1 MSGER
6 IDIDYGQAL
15 ADAEKIQTIIN
26 NIEEAVTT
34 LDNGFKTAK
43 EFTNLKWFTQMG
55 EEWDQFCGSNIPATL
70 EEMKKSK
77 ANIEAA
83 VAELQ
88 QYEG

>member
-1 MSGER
+1 MAGER

-15 ADAEKIQTIIN
+15 ADAEKIQTIVN
-26 NIEEAVTT
+26 NIEEAVAK

-43 EFTNLKWFTQMG
+43 GQTDLKWFTEMG
-55 EEWDQFCGSNIPATL
+55 EQWDQFCGSNVPAAL

-77 ANIEAA
+77 TNIEAA

-88 QYEG
+88 QYES

>member
-1 MSGER
+1 MANER

-26 NIEEAVTT
+26 NIDEAVQT
-34 LDNGFKTAK
+34 LNNGFTQAKTY
-43 EFTNLKWFTQMG
+43 TNLKWFTRMG
-55 EEWDQFCGSNIPATL
+55 EEWDQFCAGDIPATL

-77 ANIEAA
+77 TNIEAA
-83 VAELQ
+83 VADMQ